1 MGLRYTKKKLEELAL
16 KVIKKEKLTWITE
29 VVAFLPITRATFYN
43 KGLDKLD
50 SIKDAIELNRLSM
63 KVKMKHKWFNSDN
76 ATLQIALMKLMA
88 DNEEW
93 DKLNSTKQQVKS
105 ETSGSIQFDFN

>member
-1 MGLRYTKKKLEELAL
+1 MRYTKKKLEELSL

-43 KGLDKLD
+43 KNLDKLD
-50 SIKDAIELNRLSM
+50 SIKDAIEQNRLSM
-63 KVKMKHKWFNSDN
+63 KSQMKHKWFKSDN
-76 ATLQIALMKLMA
+76 ATLQIGLMKLLA
-88 DNEEW
+88 DEEEW
-93 DKLNSTKQQVKS
+93 DKLNSSKQQVKS